1 MADYR
6 KMYLH
11 LVDAVARTM
20 VLGILDSSRA
30 PDQKLFLSHALLA
43 EGLQTCETIYV
54 ESDEA

>member
-11 LVDAVARTM
+11 LVDAVART
-20 VLGILDSSRA
+20 LDILDSSRA

-43 EGLQTCETIYV
+43 EGLQTCGTIYA

>member
-11 LVDAVARTM
+11 LVDAVART
-20 VLGILDSSRA
+20 LDILDSSRA

-43 EGLQTCETIYV
+43 EALQDCETIYV

>member
-6 KMYLH
+6 KRYLH
-11 LVDAVARTM
+11 LVDAVART
-20 VLGILDSSRA
+20 LDILDSSRA
-30 PDQKLFLSHALLA
+30 QDQKLFLSHALLA

>member
-11 LVDAVARTM
+11 LVDAVART
-20 VLGILDSSRA
+20 LDILDSSRA

-43 EGLQTCETIYV
+43 EGLQDCETIYV

>member
-11 LVDAVARTM
+11 LVDAVART
-20 VLGILDSSRA
+20 LDI

>member
-11 LVDAVARTM
+11 LVDAVART
-20 VLGILDSSRA
+20 LDILDSSRA

-43 EGLQTCETIYV
+43 EGLQICETIYV

>member
-11 LVDAVARTM
+11 LVDAVART
-20 VLGILDSSRA
+20 LDILDSSRA
-30 PDQKLFLSHALLA
+30 PDQKLFLSHALLT
-43 EGLQTCETIYV
+43 EGLQDCETIYV